1 MIRNIGLMTGGAF
14 AGMVKNVLAA
24 QAVPFGGGCGQA
36 PYNAGGKGK
45 MPGSLS
51 GSKL

>member
-24 QAVPFGGGCGQA
+24 QAASFDGGCGQL
-36 PYNAGGKGK
+36 PRNAGEGK
-45 MPGSLS
+45 MAAAPS